1 MEDELTPALVNSY
14 GSARHTVTNSNAQ
27 SVVYWTPLKA
37 NGTIEGVTW
46 GKQSQTSLEGELP
59 NGAFNPI
66 LGMQYQDTAVEGSAV
81 VTNITVKLI
90 VKVAFKG

>member
-14 GSARHTVTNSNAQ
+14 GSARHTVTNTNAQ

-46 GKQSQTSLEGELP
+46 GKQSQASLEGELP

-66 LGMQYQDTAVEGSAV
+66 LGLQYQDTAVEGSTV